1 MGVDTLL
8 FNDIWKKC
16 GDGREN
22 NDFPLVD
29 ILVYKIWYQRVLGM
43 KMHYPLNSAPF
54 IKKDAEAELHATYGW
69 ESFQHK
75 HHESRFT
82 RFYEDYWMPR
92 RFGYEKRRAHFSS
105 LILTG
110 QMTRDE
116 AVTRLES
123 PELDHDTHN
132 REFEYVA
139 RKLGLSVSELR
150 EIFQQP
156 KKTFRDYRNKR
167 ALIVK
172 GANFLR
178 MIGLEKRYFR

>member
-1 MGVDTLL
+1 MGGSL
-8 FNDIWKKC
+8 FNTNTI
-16 GDGREN
+16 
-22 NDFPLVD
+22 
-29 ILVYKIWYQRVLGM
+29 
-43 KMHYPLNSAPF
+43 
-54 IKKDAEAELHATYGW
+54 T
-69 ESFQHK
+69 
-75 HHESRFT
+75 ESRFT

-150 EIFQQP
+150 EIFPATQE
-156 KKTFRDYRNKR
+156 N
-167 ALIVK
+167 LS
-172 GANFLR
+172 
-178 MIGLEKRYFR
+178 

>member
-1 MGVDTLL
+1 
-8 FNDIWKKC
+8 
-16 GDGREN
+16 
-22 NDFPLVD
+22 
-29 ILVYKIWYQRVLGM
+29 
-43 KMHYPLNSAPF
+43 
-54 IKKDAEAELHATYGW
+54 
-69 ESFQHK
+69 
-75 HHESRFT
+75 
-82 RFYEDYWMPR
+82 
-92 RFGYEKRRAHFSS
+92 
-105 LILTG
+105 
-110 QMTRDE
+110 MTRDE